1 MNKAEIIEYLANAGV
16 PEGTVLVERD
26 LPGIGLTVATVTAG
40 NVGGLHI
47 MAARMFAQQL
57 AFDTAGF
64 PDRLTPELLSRLH
77 RSSKEFHENVVAGAT
92 FEAVREEARETYEKV
107 VKRLREVA
115 VKHGIQYE
123 EPE

>member
-1 MNKAEIIEYLANAGV
+1 MNKTEIIEYLANTNV
-16 PEGTVLVERD
+16 PEGAQLVERD
-26 LPGIGLTVATVTAG
+26 LPGVGLRVAAI
-40 NVGGLHI
+40 NASNIGGLHI
-47 MAARMFAQQL
+47 MVARFFAQQL
-57 AFDTAGF
+57 ADDTASF

-92 FEAVREEARETYEKV
+92 FEAVEEEALETHEKV

-123 EPE
+123 EPD